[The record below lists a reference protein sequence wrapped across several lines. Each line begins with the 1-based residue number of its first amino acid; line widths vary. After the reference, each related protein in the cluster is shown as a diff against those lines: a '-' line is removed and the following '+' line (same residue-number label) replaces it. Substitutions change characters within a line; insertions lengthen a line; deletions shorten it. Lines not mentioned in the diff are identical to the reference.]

1 MSISNRSRL
10 LNLSLRTMT
19 LVSRFLFV
27 FCLARFVDSSFV
39 GLYGL
44 FTAAVGYALYFLGLD
59 FYTYSNRE
67 ILKLE
72 KDAWGRPLKNQL
84 ALTAVLYAIFLP
96 LSMGLFVFGALPLH
110 MLPWFVLI
118 LVCEHVNQ
126 ELGRLLNAISEQLLA
141 SLALFVRQGVWAIGV
156 VALMALDKNT
166 RTLDYI
172 FGAWAISGV
181 LAALVAIR
189 RLQQLNIGGWQ
200 AAIDWQWVIKGL
212 KICIP
217 LLMATLALRG
227 VTIFDRYWLQA
238 LSGIHLVG
246 AYVLFVG
253 VSGSLMVFLDAGIF
267 AYGYPL
273 LIRTFQKGNTTE
285 FRRGWQK
292 MLWQTLGFCLL
303 FAAGSILMLPNLLRL
318 IGNPFYS
325 EYSFLY
331 PWLLLATIMNAL
343 SMIPHFAL
351 YAQGH
356 DRPIIT
362 SHLGCLALF
371 VVVTWLL
378 SNVWPLLA
386 VPVGL
391 CITYAFIF
399 IWKTVA
405 FFRRSAPAFCRVQ
418 AI

>member
-1 MSISNRSRL
+1 MSVSNRSRL

-19 LVSRFLFV
+19 LASRFLFV

-44 FTAAVGYALYFLGLD
+44 FTATVGYALYFLGLD

-72 KDAWGRPLKNQL
+72 KDTWGRPLKNQL
-84 ALTAVLYAIFLP
+84 ALTAVLYVVFLP
-96 LSMGLFVFGALPLH
+96 LMAGLFLSGLLPLH
-110 MLPWFVLI
+110 LLPWFVLI

-126 ELGRLLNAISEQLLA
+126 ELGRLLITISQPLLA
-141 SLALFVRQGVWAIGV
+141 SFALFVRQGVWAIGI
-156 VALMALDKNT
+156 VALMALDKDT

-172 FGAWAISGV
+172 FAAWAISGV
-181 LAALVAIR
+181 LAAALVIR
-189 RLQQLNIGGWQ
+189 RLQQLRIGGWQ
-200 AAIDWQWVIKGL
+200 ATIDWRWIIKGL
-212 KICIP
+212 KVCIP
-217 LLMATLALRG
+217 LLIATLALRG
-227 VTIFDRYWLQA
+227 VMTLDRYWLQA
-238 LSGIHLVG
+238 LSSIHVVG
-246 AYVLFVG
+246 AYVLFMG
-253 VSGSLMVFLDAGIF
+253 IAGTLMSFLDAGVF

-273 LIRTFQKGNTTE
+273 LIRASQKGNVAE

-303 FAAGSILMLPNLLRL
+303 FAAGSMLVLPYLLEW

-331 PWLLLATIMNAL
+331 PWLLLATMMNAF
-343 SMIPHFAL
+343 SMIPHYAL

-362 SHLGCLALF
+362 SHLGCLF
-371 VVVTWLL
+371 VFAAATWVL
-378 SNVWPLLA
+378 SDFWPLLA
-386 VPVGL
+386 VPIGL
-391 CITYAFIF
+391 CITYAFILA
-399 IWKTVA
+399 WKTHTFIRHLA
-405 FFRRSAPAFCRVQ
+405 G
-418 AI
+418 